1 MFLNLNQ
8 LFATLFFKEILAL
21 AEHGCT
27 VIQIDEPVLMR
38 KPKEAIAYGIQDV
51 VACMKGNIS
60 FAFVFNILAY
70 DVIRYT

>member
-1 MFLNLNQ
+1 M
-8 LFATLFFKEILAL
+8 FATLFFKEILAL

-38 KPKEAIAYGIQDV
+38 NPKEAIAHGIDDV

-60 FAFVFNILAY
+60 FAVLFNILEY